1 MANRHSDSYHP
12 RDLAIRRA
20 ARLSV
25 TSNAQQPLRR
35 NLNLSQKNHL
45 DRSFKCGKCGG
56 RLDLPDA
63 LTNETVLSCKNC
75 GAPLG
80 TWVEVKHDMKAA
92 AREIA

>member
-1 MANRHSDSYHP
+1 MRNSRS
-12 RDLAIRRA
+12 RG
-20 ARLSV
+20 
-25 TSNAQQPLRR
+25 TSTSAKRTA
-35 NLNLSQKNHL
+35 L
-45 DRSFKCGKCGG
+45 DRSFKCAKCGG

-63 LTNETVLSCKNC
+63 PTNETVLSCKNC